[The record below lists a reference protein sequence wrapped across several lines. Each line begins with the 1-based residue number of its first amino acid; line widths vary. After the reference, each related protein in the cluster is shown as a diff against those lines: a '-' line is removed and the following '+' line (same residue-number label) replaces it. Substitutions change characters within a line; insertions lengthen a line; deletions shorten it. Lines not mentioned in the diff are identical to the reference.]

1 VSKGSRKGFKP
12 WTSYHENMVKKSKN
26 KLYKEKK
33 NQSADRII
41 AELMFGFW
49 VDIFTKPYHNINNE
63 RLWPNLEADVFP
75 NLSPSE
81 RDHSEIY

>member
-1 VSKGSRKGFKP
+1 MKKHPHKREEYYRKGVSKGSRKGFKP

-49 VDIFTKPYHNINNE
+49 V
-63 RLWPNLEADVFP
+63 
-75 NLSPSE
+75 
-81 RDHSEIY
+81 